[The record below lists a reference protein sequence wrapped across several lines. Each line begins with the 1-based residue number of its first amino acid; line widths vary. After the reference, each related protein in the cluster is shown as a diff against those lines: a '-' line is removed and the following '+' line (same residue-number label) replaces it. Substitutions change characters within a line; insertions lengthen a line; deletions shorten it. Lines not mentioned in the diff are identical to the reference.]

1 MIFCPFWRSAFWLT
15 EVKTFSNDPLSR
27 WRNQTNYTKLVICE
41 SSPPPPARGIAKADT
56 LHPTIYVQLS
66 HDADRNIENY
76 VLIIQRSFKI
86 FPTTFRYSILL
97 KRNSKK
103 YVWTLSISLCAF
115 LLLYPIKM
123 TVWKNER
130 NYSPDSSVGSITRR
144 QSTESWDS
152 EIRLTERMTKKK
164 GEKENKK

>member
-1 MIFCPFWRSAFWLT
+1 MIRSLV
-15 EVKTFSNDPLSR
+15 EG
-27 WRNQTNYTKLVICE
+27 TKQITR
-41 SSPPPPARGIAKADT
+41 SSSFVSPITPPPRAWLNNAKADT

-103 YVWTLSISLCAF
+103 YV
-115 LLLYPIKM
+115 
-123 TVWKNER
+123 
-130 NYSPDSSVGSITRR
+130 
-144 QSTESWDS
+144 
-152 EIRLTERMTKKK
+152 
-164 GEKENKK
+164 

>member
-1 MIFCPFWRSAFWLT
+1 MIRSLV
-15 EVKTFSNDPLSR
+15 EG
-27 WRNQTNYTKLVICE
+27 TKQITR
-41 SSPPPPARGIAKADT
+41 SSSFVSPVPPPPARGIAKADT

-103 YVWTLSISLCAF
+103 YV
-115 LLLYPIKM
+115 
-123 TVWKNER
+123 
-130 NYSPDSSVGSITRR
+130 
-144 QSTESWDS
+144 
-152 EIRLTERMTKKK
+152 
-164 GEKENKK
+164 